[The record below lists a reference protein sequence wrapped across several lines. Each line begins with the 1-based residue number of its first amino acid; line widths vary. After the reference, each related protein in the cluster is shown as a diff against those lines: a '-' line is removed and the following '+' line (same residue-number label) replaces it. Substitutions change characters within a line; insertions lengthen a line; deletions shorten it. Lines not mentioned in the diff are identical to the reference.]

1 MGATQKSI
9 RIQTNIDN
17 PQDQYLTVPF
27 DRSIGLIE
35 VLSLKIPMKQEFR
48 RFDSQ
53 TGIIC
58 GRVFANGNS
67 ANNSIGVPNVKVSIF
82 ISKDQNLNL
91 DNLSDINKTK
101 IKTAEL
107 QYPFE
112 NSSTKYN
119 GKRFSLLPKWS
130 TNRGISGFIFNVLGI
145 GNTPKQPVGSN
156 RPELEE
162 VLSNEDLS
170 YLEKKYYKYS
180 TTTNK
185 SGDYMIYLPVGVE
198 NYEIICEV
206 DISDIG
212 PYSIN
217 GHQMTQVMGYP
228 EEYFENGK
236 LKNGVDIDVAPNII
250 RLTSTVTVKP
260 LWSQNSELAN
270 NPETVGITR
279 QDFRLPVELKANF
292 TIFGTTLNMKRSSW
306 YFDNIVFHMF
316 LFFQKLVIANNF
328 DSNNT
333 LSLGY
338 GGCEPTINW
347 LGPNFGTCG
356 CSDSSGK
363 SGAFILQVGIGFKV
377 EPPSLDIDFG
387 NFSFNFDAGCF
398 KLGFGVRFCIILPS
412 IIPGLRIRAF
422 TSRPCVLQGGDY
434 DLPGSGVFY
443 LGALES
449 CKKSPV
455 GDDSDDIGDLL
466 SNSDRIDKSLNRE
479 EELINAENVKT
490 DIQLFSVTNIK
501 NNRNPDSDI
510 EFINESQYVKLID
523 DGSFLLNINT
533 NKKKMV
539 NSEDGTLVETSD
551 DSSGIFTEFDGY
563 CIFKPEIE
571 LGSAPNKQTLTTL
584 KMKVPQ
590 NGNDE
595 VNIYNSFQNFKFG
608 EFYSVS
614 QFIPNL
620 GIGNDCN
627 SLFSFTKV
635 CNDYTN
641 LTGYPHKILTPQM
654 SNDGINNM
662 TANEIGTDFGT
673 DFNNAPFDVF
683 RGDFLN
689 FMLYFVNI
697 GYRAKYGQSSKELS
711 FCSNLVK
718 PKSADNDRVDINLIP
733 NNNPIGGGLKNT
745 QYMSNPNNI
754 ITQFIKVDKTDLVRF
769 LERNEKRYET
779 SFFTLK
785 EPQNY
790 PSNFFYKGKFGVDSV
805 KNLINKNII

>member
-250 RLTSTVTVKP
+250 RLTSTVTIKP

-292 TIFGTTLNMKRSSW
+292 TIFGSTLNMKRSSW
-306 YFDNIVFHMF
+306 YFDNIIFHSF
-316 LFFQKLVIANNF
+316 LYFTKLRMYTFEQIVTIIQSNCDSDGGWFEILKVGNCGCGTGTGKWGGFKLEFKIDFKICF
-328 DSNNT
+328 DSGSVRFRPPSFKAP
-333 LSLGY
+333 SLGVVFR
-338 GGCEPTINW
+338 
-347 LGPNFGTCG
+347 FGIRSCLTLP
-356 CSDSSGK
+356 SV
-363 SGAFILQVGIGFKV
+363 FPGFK
-377 EPPSLDIDFG
+377 I
-387 NFSFNFDAGCF
+387 
-398 KLGFGVRFCIILPS
+398 
-412 IIPGLRIRAF
+412 RIF
-422 TSRPCVLQGGDY
+422 TNRPCVMQGSDY
-434 DLPGSGVFY
+434 QLPSSGLFY
-443 LGALES
+443 LGQLEL
-449 CKKSPV
+449 CREIGQII
-455 GDDSDDIGDLL
+455 GDDHPISDLL
-466 SNSDRIDKSLNRE
+466 SNSDRIDKTLNRD
-479 EELINAENVKT
+479 EELINAENIKT
-490 DIQLFSVTNIK
+490 EIKLFSVK
-501 NNRNPDSDI
+501 NDIVNKNPDSDI
-510 EFINESQYVKLID
+510 ELINDSQYVKIID
-523 DGSFLLNINT
+523 DGSFILNINT
-533 NKKKMV
+533 NKKKMI
-539 NSEDGTLVETSD
+539 NSEDGTLIETSD